1 MSNYIEDQVL
11 ASSQPLRLRGS
22 IGKTNTN
29 IESTNTINS
38 RRLEDVNVDYW
49 RQRAG
54 WADDDATMKSYN
66 QGVYNTYNYGNDSS
80 SSTGGSV
87 GTAPKTKKFSLDHMG
102 WILGFAS
109 TFIFLIMLVKCCS
122 SAPTK
127 KSKSSS
133 SKKGKGSKD
142 KSKDKEEGRS
152 RSRSRSRT
160 RSGRSASKSR
170 GRSKSKSR
178 SGKKDETSS
187 DYKLMSDDDTKS
199 TKSTRS
205 RSRSRSKSVHRSRG
219 RSKSKTRTSVSTG
232 TDDKATKKESV
243 DPEQKML
250 V

>member
-11 ASSQPLRLRGS
+11 ASAQPLRLRGS

-38 RRLEDVNVDYW
+38 RRLEDVNVEYW

-54 WADDDATMKSYN
+54 WADDDETMKQYN
-66 QGVYNTYNYGNDSS
+66 QGVYNTYHYGNDSS
-80 SSTGGSV
+80 SNTGGSI

-127 KSKSSS
+127 KSKKSSSS
-133 SKKGKGSKD
+133 SKRKGSKD

-160 RSGRSASKSR
+160 RTSR

-178 SGKKDETSS
+178 SKKEEASS

-205 RSRSRSKSVHRSRG
+205 RSRSRSKSGRRSRG
-219 RSKSKTRTSVSTG
+219 RSKTKTRTSVSNG
-232 TDDKATKKESV
+232 TDDKTTKKESV

>member
-1 MSNYIEDQVL
+1 MSNYIIEDQVL

-22 IGKTNTN
+22 IGKTN
-29 IESTNTINS
+29 IENTNTINS
-38 RRLEDVNVDYW
+38 RRLEDVNVEYW

-54 WADDDATMKSYN
+54 WADDDETMKSYN
-66 QGVYNTYNYGNDSS
+66 QGVYNTYHYGNDSS
-80 SSTGGSV
+80 SNTGGSI

-127 KSKSSS
+127 KSKKSSSS
-133 SKKGKGSKD
+133 SKRKGSKD

-160 RSGRSASKSR
+160 RTSR

-178 SGKKDETSS
+178 SKKEEASS

-205 RSRSRSKSVHRSRG
+205 RSRSRSKSGRRSRG
-219 RSKSKTRTSVSTG
+219 RSKTKTRTSVSNG
-232 TDDKATKKESV
+232 TDDKTTKKESV

>member
-22 IGKTNTN
+22 IGKTNTI

-66 QGVYNTYNYGNDSS
+66 QGVYNTYHYGNDSS
-80 SSTGGSV
+80 SNTGGSV

-142 KSKDKEEGRS
+142 KLKDKEEGRS

-160 RSGRSASKSR
+160 RTSR

-178 SGKKDETSS
+178 NSKKEEASS

-205 RSRSRSKSVHRSRG
+205 RSRSRSKSGRRSRG
-219 RSKSKTRTSVSTG
+219 RSKSKTRTSVSNG
-232 TDDKATKKESV
+232 TDDKTTKKESV
-243 DPEQKML
+243 DSEQKML

>member
-11 ASSQPLRLRGS
+11 VSSQPLRLRGS
-22 IGKTNTN
+22 IGKTNTI

-54 WADDDATMKSYN
+54 WADDDETMKSYN
-66 QGVYNTYNYGNDSS
+66 QGVYNTYHYGNDSS
-80 SSTGGSV
+80 SNNTGGSV
-87 GTAPKTKKFSLDHMG
+87 GTTPKTKKFSVDHMG

-133 SKKGKGSKD
+133 SKKMKGSKD
-142 KSKDKEEGRS
+142 KTKDKEEGRS

-160 RSGRSASKSR
+160 RGASKSR

-178 SGKKDETSS
+178 SSKKEEASS

-205 RSRSRSKSVHRSRG
+205 RSRSRSKSGRRSRG
-219 RSKSKTRTSVSTG
+219 RSKSKTRTAVSNG
-232 TDDKATKKESV
+232 TDDKTTKKESV

>member
-1 MSNYIEDQVL
+1 MSNYIEEQVL

-22 IGKTNTN
+22 IGKTNTI
-29 IESTNTINS
+29 IESTNNINS
-38 RRLEDVNVDYW
+38 RWLEDVNVDYW

-54 WADDDATMKSYN
+54 WADDDETMKSYN
-66 QGVYNTYNYGNDSS
+66 QGVYNTYHYGNDSS
-80 SSTGGSV
+80 SNTGGSI
-87 GTAPKTKKFSLDHMG
+87 GTAQKTTKKFSLDHMG

-133 SKKGKGSKD
+133 SSSSKKRKGSKD

-160 RSGRSASKSR
+160 RTSR

-178 SGKKDETSS
+178 SGKKEEASS

-205 RSRSRSKSVHRSRG
+205 RSRSRSKSGRRSRG
-219 RSKSKTRTSVSTG
+219 RSKSKTRTSVSNG
-232 TDDKATKKESV
+232 TDDKTSKKESV

>member
-87 GTAPKTKKFSLDHMG
+87 GTAQKTTKKFSLDHMG

-170 GRSKSKSR
+170 GRSKSKSH
-178 SGKKDETSS
+178 KKEEASS

-205 RSRSRSKSVHRSRG
+205 RSRSRSKSVRRSRG
-219 RSKSKTRTSVSTG
+219 RSKSKTRTSVSNG
-232 TDDKATKKESV
+232 TDDKTTKKESV